1 MSATARPQVS
11 ALSSSR
17 IRDIAN
23 AGMGRTDIAPFWF
36 GEGDEVTPP
45 FIREAAQK
53 ALADGETFYVHNLG
67 LPELRE
73 AVAGYESRLQAIPS
87 SPEQIA
93 ITGSGVSALMIANQL
108 IVSPGDRVVVI
119 TPIWPNIAEAPRLL
133 GAEIVRFPLSV
144 ANGKWSLDI
153 ERLLDTLTPQTRMVI
168 INAPNNPTG
177 FTLDREAQKTILEH
191 CRKHGIWVLTDE
203 VYERLIFDGSDAAPS
218 MLRHAEPDDRIVR
231 VNSFSKSWRMTGWR
245 LGWLT
250 LPQAMMSDVPKVIE
264 YNTSCAPSFIQ
275 RGGLAALT
283 DPRGEQTVAA
293 LRSGLAAS
301 RSALLDGL
309 SHMGRIE
316 IPEADGAMYA
326 FFRIDGEP
334 DDMATA
340 KTLVADYGLGLAPGS
355 AFGPEGEGWLRWC
368 FAAGPDKIA
377 VGLERLERF
386 LKR

>member
-73 AVAGYESRLQAIPS
+73 AVAGYESRLQAMPS